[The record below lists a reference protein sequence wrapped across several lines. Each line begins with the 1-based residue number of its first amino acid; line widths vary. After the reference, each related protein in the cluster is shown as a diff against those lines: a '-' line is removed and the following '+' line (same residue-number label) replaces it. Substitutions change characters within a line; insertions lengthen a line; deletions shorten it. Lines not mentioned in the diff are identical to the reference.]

1 MLAGWLAP
9 NPRPMRHSRTLVFSG
24 IVRVSDTILF
34 HQADGI
40 AQVTFNHPARR
51 NALGAPELAAIE
63 AALSALSE
71 DSRVLMITSADPRV
85 FCAGADITQILEGSL
100 SGERWQMVTNQI
112 AELPIPTIAVLSGN
126 VFGGGVELAMSCDF
140 RLAREDISMR
150 IPAAAIGLCYP
161 VMGIERLTRRLG
173 INLAKRALVAAE
185 SFSGASLLTLGLVDS
200 LHTADTL
207 AEAAEGY
214 ARSLLALAPMSV
226 TTMLALIRQ
235 LEIGGYD
242 RVAADAMAQ
251 RCAQSEDLQ
260 EGLKAMREKRS
271 PVFRN
276 V

>member
-1 MLAGWLAP
+1 MWAGRLAP
-9 NPRPMRHSRTLVFSG
+9 TPRPVRHSRPLVRSG
-24 IVRVSDTILF
+24 IARVSETILF
-34 HQADGI
+34 NQADGI
-40 AQVTFNHPARR
+40 AQLTFNHPARR

-63 AALSALSE
+63 AALKALSA

-85 FCAGADITQILEGSL
+85 FCAGADITQILEGAL

-112 AELPIPTIAVLSGN
+112 ADLPIPTIAVLSGN

-140 RLAREDISMR
+140 RLAREDITMR

-185 SFSGASLLTLGLVDS
+185 SFSGESLLALGLVDS
-200 LHTADTL
+200 LHSEDSL

-214 ARSLLALAPMSV
+214 ARSLLELAPMSV
-226 TTMLALIRQ
+226 ATMLHLIRQ

-260 EGLKAMREKRS
+260 EGLKAMREKRR

-276 V
+276 A